1 MISFRSIRK
10 EITEQRSR
18 ASTFPFGFSENL
30 HTLREELKS
39 QPHLDSLIREI
50 QAFAH
55 FARTTDVPALTFTRF
70 QAFDVQ
76 GTRQE
81 YEEPY
86 FERRGR
92 LLALALDVLL
102 EDTPGNKEAL
112 EDLIWEICNEYTWC
126 LPACLPHG
134 FAAAIN
140 DRLKPECQVDL
151 FAAETSHA
159 LAETLFLVGDRLNP
173 WISYR
178 VRTEVERRVFMPLF
192 HDPIHFGWE
201 SRTNNWSAVCG
212 GAVGMAALL
221 LEDDKERLAGMME
234 RVVRSLECF
243 LEGFGEDG
251 GCAEGVSYWFY
262 GFGYY
267 VYFADMLF
275 QYTGGGLDLLSG
287 DKIRAIASF
296 PAAVTLSG
304 GADIN
309 YSDVGKV
316 TMHSG
321 LLSMLASRMEVN
333 VPAFREVPSF
343 KADGCYRWVHVIRNL
358 LWTQAERFD
367 KQVPDGGLLLKD
379 LSIAIDRRRAEE
391 TLFAFSAKGGNNDE
405 PHNHNDLGHFIL
417 HIGGEN
423 LLADPGAGL
432 YTKAYFGEGRYE
444 CIHNAAEGHS
454 VPSLN
459 GRRQPH
465 GKEFVAAVLRWNNN
479 EQGTRYRLDLTSA
492 YDDPSL
498 ISFHR
503 DFQWNWH
510 PRSGEA
516 YATLLLTD
524 SVAFAGTPTGFAEQF
539 VSMHEPKLV
548 TGNWVWRGKSGF
560 VSLQYDN
567 DCYETVLDTQETVD
581 FEGNNQTVFILKLKA
596 MKREAVMRGQFLF
609 SCFRSSQTMQTRHA
623 RQ

>member
-10 EITEQRSR
+10 EITEQRSP
-18 ASTFPFGFSENL
+18 ASTFPFGSSGNL
-30 HTLREELKS
+30 QTLREELKS
-39 QPHLDSLIREI
+39 QPHLVSLIREI

-55 FARTTDVPALTFTRF
+55 FARTTDVPALTFARF
-70 QAFDVQ
+70 QAFDAQ

-92 LLALALDVLL
+92 LLALTLDVLL

-134 FAAAIN
+134 FAAATN
-140 DRLKPECQVDL
+140 DRLQPESQVDL

-178 VRTEVERRVFMPLF
+178 IRAEVERRVFMPLF

-212 GAVGMAALL
+212 GAVGMAVLL
-221 LEDDKERLAGMME
+221 LEDDKERVAGMME
-234 RVVRSLECF
+234 RVIRSLECF

-275 QYTGGGLDLLSG
+275 HYTDGGLDLLSG

-304 GADIN
+304 GVAIN

-321 LLSMLASRMEVN
+321 LLSMLANRLDVN
-333 VPAFREVPSF
+333 VPEFREVPSF
-343 KADGCYRWVHVIRNL
+343 KADGCYRWVHVVRNL
-358 LWTQAERFD
+358 LWTQANRFN
-367 KQVPDGGLLLKD
+367 KPLPDEGLLLKD
-379 LSIAIDRRRAEE
+379 LSIAVDRRRTGE
-391 TLFAFSAKGGNNDE
+391 TLFAFSAKGGHNDE

-432 YTKAYFGEGRYE
+432 YTKEYFGQGRYE
-444 CIHNAAEGHS
+444 WIHNAASGHS
-454 VPSLN
+454 VPIINEKL
-459 GRRQPH
+459 QQH
-465 GKEFVAAVLRWNNN
+465 GSVFQARTMHWDNHD
-479 EQGTRYRLDLTSA
+479 QGTRFSLDLTHA
-492 YDDPSL
+492 YNDPSIL
-498 ISFHR
+498 SFQR

-510 PRSGEA
+510 PEA
-516 YATLLLTD
+516 GGAHASLLLTD
-524 SVAFAGTPTGFAEQF
+524 SVAFTGIPVGFMEQF
-539 VSMHEPKLV
+539 VSMHEPKQV
-548 TGNWVWRGKSGF
+548 KGEWIWRGNNGF

-567 DCYETVLDTQETVD
+567 DHYEAVLDTQETVD
-581 FEGNNQTVFILKLKA
+581 FEGENQTIFILKLKA
-596 MKREAVMRGQFLF
+596 IKREALIRGKFLF
-609 SCFRSSQTMQTRHA
+609 SCFGLSHMA
-623 RQ
+623 